1 MSEYPAYQKYA
12 FLTINEIQKCM
23 LHHDH
28 DHKNKIFDKNI
39 SDSYNSKMD
48 IKDETCVQLDT
59 VDILNLQEY
68 SSCEGTHENLKK
80 TEDQK

>member
-48 IKDETCVQLDT
+48 IKDETCV
-59 VDILNLQEY
+59 
-68 SSCEGTHENLKK
+68 
-80 TEDQK
+80 